1 MLPTLLYFISIALF
15 GYVMLAAAQLPNDF
29 WLVMALFPVFIAG
42 ILGFVMWVFAWS
54 EFGLVVSIGSLVVP
68 VIAAVAL
75 RRLSTRNRFI
85 AICVTLVLG
94 LICARVAFIAAD
106 IG

>member
-1 MLPTLLYFISIALF
+1 MLPALLYFISISLF

-54 EFGLVVSIGSLVVP
+54 EFSLAVSIGSLVAP

-94 LICARVAFIAAD
+94 LICARLAFIAAD